1 MITKDIQVG
10 GTLYFKRIKD
20 VKKKFHN
27 KKFTVKTV
35 DEKNFQFKG
44 IDEAGIEFN
53 FFPTMVRKPFKKE
66 LT

>member
-1 MITKDIQVG
+1 MVIKDIQVG
-10 GTLYFKRIKD
+10 ETLYFKKIRD

-27 KKFTVKTV
+27 KKFTVKKA
-35 DEKNFQFKG
+35 DKKNLQFKG
-44 IDEAGIEFN
+44 MDETGIEFN